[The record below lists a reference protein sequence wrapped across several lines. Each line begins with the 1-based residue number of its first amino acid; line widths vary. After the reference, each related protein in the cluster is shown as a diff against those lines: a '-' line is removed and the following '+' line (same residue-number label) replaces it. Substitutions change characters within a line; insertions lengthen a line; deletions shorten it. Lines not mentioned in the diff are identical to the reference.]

1 MRLLQTLLSI
11 HRTIKVRPTK
21 YFFLLLG
28 AIVSLFLQA
37 YMHNYNIVY
46 IMMFCIT
53 AVAGTSTLY
62 GMFNLHP
69 LQVAFLS
76 AERFFASQDSLCTLR
91 LHNGGEYPCYDLDL
105 HFRAHAKHI
114 ALLAPKESV
123 ALSFSARFEKRG
135 AAQLEEASVT
145 SYFPFAHEIKSKRFP
160 LAHKILVYPKP
171 SGESL
176 FDRFAK
182 ELHMHGDFSD
192 FDTVS
197 RFAQGENIG
206 AIHWASLAKND
217 TLMSKRFLYE
227 QRRNTLHFD
236 FKTLRGESEE
246 RLSQLCLWVLECEK
260 HAFAFT
266 LALGGEILDSK
277 KVDTDAILAKLALY

>member
-69 LQVAFLS
+69 VQIKFLS
-76 AERFFASQDSLCTLR
+76 SQRFFAGEKARYTLGV
-91 LHNGGEYPCYDLDL
+91 HNGSDYTCYDLSL
-105 HFRAHAKHI
+105 HAENDTQYI
-114 ALLAPKESV
+114 ARLDARESV
-123 ALSFSARFEKRG
+123 ALSFSADFSKRG
-135 AAQLEEASVT
+135 YATLAPIRLT
-145 SYFPFAHEIKSKRFP
+145 SYFPFAHEIKSKQF
-160 LAHKILVYPKP
+160 LLENKLIVYPKP
-171 SGESL
+171 LGDSL
-176 FDRFAK
+176 FDRFAA
-182 ELHMHGDFSD
+182 ELHLQGDLSD

-197 RFAQGENIG
+197 RFRQGENIG

-236 FKTLRGESEE
+236 FKTLRGEREE

-266 LALGGEILDSK
+266 LALGGEVLDSK
-277 KVDTDAILAKLALY
+277 KVDTDAILTKLALY

>member
-11 HRTIKVRPTK
+11 HKTIKVRPTK

-28 AIVSLFLQA
+28 AIISLFLQA

-76 AERFFASQDSLCTLR
+76 AERFFASQDSQCTLR
-91 LHNGGEYPCYDLDL
+91 LHNGGEYPCYDLYL
-105 HFRAHAKHI
+105 HFAAHAKHI

-123 ALSFSARFEKRG
+123 ALSFGARFEKRG
-135 AAQLEEASVT
+135 IAHLEEASIT

-160 LAHKILVYPKP
+160 LLQKILVYPKP

-176 FDRFAK
+176 FDRFAPQ
-182 ELHMHGDFSD
+182 LHLHGDLSD

-217 TLMSKRFLYE
+217 ILMSKRFLYE
-227 QRRNTLHFD
+227 KQENTLHFD
-236 FKTLRGESEE
+236 FKTLRGEIEE
-246 RLSQLCLWVLECEK
+246 RVSQLCLWVLECEK
-260 HAFAFT
+260 HGFAFT